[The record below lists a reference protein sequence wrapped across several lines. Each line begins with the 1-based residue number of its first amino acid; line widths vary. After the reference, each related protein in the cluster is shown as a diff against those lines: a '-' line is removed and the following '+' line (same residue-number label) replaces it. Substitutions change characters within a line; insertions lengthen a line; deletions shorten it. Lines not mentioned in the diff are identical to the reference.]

1 MDEELDSLMSMQAFE
16 VVSRPINLKKG
27 DNIFDITWAFKRKR
41 FPDGSIKKLKAY
53 LCARGDQQREGVDQM
68 DTYAPVISWI
78 TVRMLLILS
87 CVLGLKMQ
95 QVDYTSAFVQA
106 DIKDDIYLE
115 MPRGYREKGKVLKLK
130 KNVYGL
136 RQAPLN
142 FFLKLKQGLEDCH
155 FVQSEND
162 PCLFYSEKVICLVYV
177 DDCLFFARDDE
188 DIDKIIDSLKDGF
201 LLEKETSFAGY
212 LGIHIDR

>member
-16 VVSRPINLKKG
+16 VVSCPTNLKKG

-41 FPDGSIKKLKAY
+41 FPDGSIKKLKAR

-68 DTYAPVISWI
+68 DTYAPVVSWI

-95 QVDYTSAFVQA
+95 QVDYTLAFVQA

-115 MPRGYREKGKVLKLK
+115 MP
-130 KNVYGL
+130 
-136 RQAPLN
+136 
-142 FFLKLKQGLEDCH
+142 
-155 FVQSEND
+155 
-162 PCLFYSEKVICLVYV
+162 
-177 DDCLFFARDDE
+177 
-188 DIDKIIDSLKDGF
+188 
-201 LLEKETSFAGY
+201 
-212 LGIHIDR
+212 